1 MTAGAEPCFA
11 HHIVIHPTASHV
23 GAHPIQLYAHMA
35 GQSQGVGPQL
45 RIHHPQWR
53 VYHAAAKH
61 RAVRIQAAFG
71 QTFIQGNLVAVLL

>member
-23 GAHPIQLYAHMA
+23 GAHPIQLDADMA
-35 GQSQGVGPQL
+35 GQGQGEGPQL
-45 RIHHPQWR
+45 RIHHPQRR